1 MKHHL
6 IEGSQSYFQI
16 IWIHMETKIMKG
28 FTNVLLGGYIV
39 IKQVKKE
46 DLDSKSRDDGEAE
59 AE

>member
-1 MKHHL
+1 
-6 IEGSQSYFQI
+6 
-16 IWIHMETKIMKG
+16 METKIMKG